1 MAVPPRSGSSDD
13 DGRPRA
19 WELRQVRP
27 PYPSEELE
35 GTGKPLAPGASLLH
49 VADTVT
55 IVRVH
60 GLRPFAST
68 AWLTRVLGGGL
79 PGPTVLEVL
88 SLLPAGEGRAEIAFS
103 PGDLPPSL
111 PPSLPRFAGC
121 LTPPLWISRRTWAAG
136 WR

>member
-1 MAVPPRSGSSDD
+1 MSVPPRSGSSDD

-35 GTGKPLAPGASLLH
+35 GTGKPLAPGAPLLH
-49 VADTVT
+49 VADAVT
-55 IVRVH
+55 IVRVQ

-68 AWLTRVLGGGL
+68 AWLTRVLGAGL

-88 SLLPAGEGRAEIAFS
+88 SLLPAGSGDGEIAFS
-103 PGDLPPSL
+103 PGGLPPSL

-121 LTPPLWISRRTWAAG
+121 LTPPLWISQRTWAAG